1 MRHRISL
8 SAVVWLLLG
17 AVYFF
22 VPLIATLLFS
32 LKDQQTGNC
41 CSLSAYGEIL
51 HDGMFWH
58 TIGLSAKLAVETVA
72 ISLALLVPTVYWVHL
87 KLPRLR
93 SLMAAVAVLPFVI
106 PPIVLVVG
114 LLDLYRGTPQWFFGT
129 TQFLI
134 PAYVVLSFPYVFFAL
149 DTGFRSI
156 DVTTLTEAAQSLGA
170 GWPRALARVILPN
183 IRVAALSGAILT
195 LAIVMGEY
203 TIASLALFNTFPV
216 YNQLIN
222 QSKVFPA
229 AALTLI
235 GFGMTWAAMFAIIR
249 LARRSGGQVQL
260 GGAK

>member
-1 MRHRISL
+1 
-8 SAVVWLLLG
+8 
-17 AVYFF
+17 VYFF

-32 LKDQQTGNC
+32 LKGQQTGKC

-51 HDGMFWH
+51 HDGRFWH
-58 TIGLSAKLAVETVA
+58 TVGLSSKLALETVA

-87 KLPRLR
+87 RLPRLR
-93 SLMAAVAVLPFVI
+93 ALMAFVAVLPFVV

-114 LLDLYRGTPQWFFGT
+114 LLDLYRGSPQWFFGSP
-129 TQFLI
+129 QFLV
-134 PAYVVLSFPYVFFAL
+134 PGYVVLSFPYVFFAL

-156 DVTTLTEAAQSLGA
+156 DVTTLTEASQSLGA
-170 GWPRALARVILPN
+170 GWRTTLARVILPN
-183 IRVAALSGAILT
+183 IRIAALSGAILT
-195 LAIVMGEY
+195 LAVVMGEY
-203 TIASLALFNTFPV
+203 TMASLALFDTFPV

-249 LARRSGGQVQL
+249 LGRRSGRQVQI
-260 GGAK
+260 GGAR